1 MAFTVQQ
8 VTPLPAASVES
19 FFSLQHTWPMMVIR
33 DWPWDLI
40 NYYHVQQLDI
50 FDKGGAAPVA
60 SGGSSAWVS

>member
-1 MAFTVQQ
+1 
-8 VTPLPAASVES
+8 
-19 FFSLQHTWPMMVIR
+19 MMVIR

>member
-8 VTPLPAASVES
+8 AIPLPAASVEA
-19 FFSLQHTWPMMVIR
+19 FFSLQKAWPMMVIR

-50 FDKGGAAPVA
+50 FGQGMEQVPAPNA
-60 SGGSSAWVS
+60 TAWMA